1 MPLRE
6 ILMRRT
12 HLLSSV
18 TIAFL
23 LTAGAC
29 ATAGTTGSGQKSSST
44 RITKSDINATS
55 AGTAYDVVNQ
65 LHPEWLRPPQSAIT
79 GVLSTSQSGS
89 GTGLRTPVVM
99 VYLDGVRLGGIDQLR
114 TLTAASVMS
123 IEYADS
129 NRVATVVRDS
139 STPDAAIMV
148 STKQ

>member
-1 MPLRE
+1 
-6 ILMRRT
+6 MRRT
-12 HLLSSV
+12 RLLTSV
-18 TIAFL
+18 TVTFL

-29 ATAGTTGSGQKSSST
+29 ATAGSTASSGQKSSST
-44 RITKSDINATS
+44 RITKADINATS
-55 AGTAYDVVNQ
+55 AATAYDVVSQ

-99 VYLDGVRLGGIDQLR
+99 VYLDGVRFGGIDQLR
-114 TLTAASVMS
+114 SLTAATVMS

-129 NRVATVVRDS
+129 NRVATVVRDMGS
-139 STPDAAIMV
+139 TTPDAAIMV